1 MLLAGV
7 QLLFFTER
15 TATHFAWTIQPPL
28 TAAFL
33 GSAYWAAAAFE
44 WSAARART
52 WADARIAVPAVFV
65 FTVLTL
71 IATLLHLDKFHLGS
85 SFGLGTQF
93 VTWAWIAI
101 YAVVPI
107 LMVVLWLRQRTAP
120 GVDPPRTH
128 PYPMWLRVL
137 VALQAVLLLVV
148 GARLFLAP
156 AHAASWWPWP
166 LTAAHRSGRRR
177 VGVQPRGGRGPR
189 AVGTRRPARPARGH
203 GLRRVRGPRD
213 DQRAA
218 LPRRRRLDLR
228 RRRDLSRLPREQR
241 GDRSGHVVA
250 RDEHPVRIR
259 REHLSQGA
267 DTFANSP
274 YSSSCIRP
282 RSWSWPSARLTNPA
296 HLHGS
301 TSACPTPPRPPSSTA
316 RCSVGRPPS
325 TPGPKPVATA
335 CSRSAA

>member
-1 MLLAGV
+1 MRALLWVAGVLVLLAGV

-85 SFGLGTQF
+85 SFGFGTQF

-101 YAVVPI
+101 YAIVPI

-128 PYPMWLRVL
+128 PYPMWLRVV

-156 AHAASWWPWP
+156 AHATAWWPWP
-166 LTAAHRSGRRR
+166 LPPLPG
-177 VGVQPRGGRGPR
+177 R
-189 AVGTRRPARPARGH
+189 AVGAWAFSLGVAAAH
-203 GLRRVRGPRD
+203 ALWEHDARRVRPAAMAYVVFAVLETISVLRYRDVGDWTSVAGVVYLGFIASSAVTGLVTLWLARGPGTD
-213 DQRAA
+213 PAGA
-218 LPRRRRLDLR
+218 
-228 RRRDLSRLPREQR
+228 
-241 GDRSGHVVA
+241 
-250 RDEHPVRIR
+250 PV
-259 REHLSQGA
+259 
-267 DTFANSP
+267 T
-274 YSSSCIRP
+274 
-282 RSWSWPSARLTNPA
+282 
-296 HLHGS
+296 
-301 TSACPTPPRPPSSTA
+301 
-316 RCSVGRPPS
+316 GR
-325 TPGPKPVATA
+325 
-335 CSRSAA
+335 